1 MIKITN
7 LKEIDQIQ
15 PLMLK
20 AYIAKK
26 MTAMMQEYQVDNL
39 DDIGCFIV
47 LEPEEF
53 TDFPI
58 GEMEFVEMLFLEE
71 SMFLH
76 GVRIIDESY
85 GEDIYL
91 PVEVASR
98 FHLYRRGK
106 ISDNRQPTAVSAD
119 DRRQRQGIV

>member
-1 MIKITN
+1 MIKVTNLQEMSYITN
-7 LKEIDQIQ
+7 ADLRMHIQ
-15 PLMLK
+15 EK
-20 AYIAKK
+20 AE
-26 MTAMMQEYQVDNL
+26 AMMQEYQVENL

-58 GEMEFVEMLFLEE
+58 SEMEFVEILFLEE

-91 PVEVASR
+91 PVEVV
-98 FHLYRRGK
+98 
-106 ISDNRQPTAVSAD
+106 TC
-119 DRRQRQGIV
+119 

>member
-1 MIKITN
+1 MIKVTN
-7 LKEIDQIQ
+7 LQEMNRIENGSLQMHIQ
-15 PLMLK
+15 EK
-20 AYIAKK
+20 AE
-26 MTAMMQEYQVDNL
+26 AMMQEYQVENL

-58 GEMEFVEMLFLEE
+58 GEMEFVEILFLEE

-91 PVEVASR
+91 PV
-98 FHLYRRGK
+98 
-106 ISDNRQPTAVSAD
+106 AV
-119 DRRQRQGIV
+119 VTC

>member
-1 MIKITN
+1 MIKVTN

-58 GEMEFVEMLFLEE
+58 GEMEFVEILFLEE

-91 PVEVASR
+91 PV
-98 FHLYRRGK
+98 
-106 ISDNRQPTAVSAD
+106 AV
-119 DRRQRQGIV
+119 VTC

>member
-1 MIKITN
+1 MIKVTN
-7 LKEIDQIQ
+7 LQEMNRIENGSLQMHIQ
-15 PLMLK
+15 KK
-20 AYIAKK
+20 AE
-26 MTAMMQEYQVDNL
+26 AMMQEYQVENL

-58 GEMEFVEMLFLEE
+58 GEMEFVEMLSLKENV
-71 SMFLH
+71 FLH

-91 PVEVASR
+91 PVEVVR
-98 FHLYRRGK
+98 C
-106 ISDNRQPTAVSAD
+106 
-119 DRRQRQGIV
+119 

>member
-1 MIKITN
+1 MIKTTN

-39 DDIGCFIV
+39 DDIGCFVI
-47 LEPEEF
+47 LEKEEF
-53 TDFPI
+53 ACVPMN
-58 GEMEFVEMLFLEE
+58 ELEFVEVLEIGAE
-71 SMFLH
+71 SYLH
-76 GVRIIDESY
+76 GVRIIDDSY

-91 PVEVASR
+91 PVEVV
-98 FHLYRRGK
+98 
-106 ISDNRQPTAVSAD
+106 TC
-119 DRRQRQGIV
+119 

>member
-91 PVEVASR
+91 PVEVVR
-98 FHLYRRGK
+98 C
-106 ISDNRQPTAVSAD
+106 
-119 DRRQRQGIV
+119 

>member
-1 MIKITN
+1 MIKVTN
-7 LKEIDQIQ
+7 LQEINQIENSFLQ
-15 PLMLK
+15 MHIREK
-20 AYIAKK
+20 
-26 MTAMMQEYQVDNL
+26 TEAMMREYQVENL
-39 DDIGCFIV
+39 DDIGCFVV

-91 PVEVASR
+91 PVEVVR
-98 FHLYRRGK
+98 C
-106 ISDNRQPTAVSAD
+106 
-119 DRRQRQGIV
+119 

>member
-1 MIKITN
+1 MIKVTN
-7 LKEIDQIQ
+7 LQEINYIENIALQMHIRE
-15 PLMLK
+15 K
-20 AYIAKK
+20 AE
-26 MTAMMQEYQVDNL
+26 AMMQEYQVENL

-47 LEPEEF
+47 LESEEF

-58 GEMEFVEMLFLEE
+58 GEMEFVEILFLEE

-91 PVEVASR
+91 PVEVVR
-98 FHLYRRGK
+98 C
-106 ISDNRQPTAVSAD
+106 
-119 DRRQRQGIV
+119 

>member
-1 MIKITN
+1 MIKVTN

-26 MTAMMQEYQVDNL
+26 MTAMMREYQVDNL
-39 DDIGCFIV
+39 DDIGCFVI
-47 LEPEEF
+47 LEKEEF
-53 TDFPI
+53 ACVSMN
-58 GEMEFVEMLFLEE
+58 ELEFVEVLEIGE
-71 SMFLH
+71 ENYLH

-91 PVEVASR
+91 PVEVVR
-98 FHLYRRGK
+98 C
-106 ISDNRQPTAVSAD
+106 
-119 DRRQRQGIV
+119 

>member
-1 MIKITN
+1 MIKVTN
-7 LKEIDQIQ
+7 LEETDRIQ
-15 PLMLK
+15 SLMLK

-26 MTAMMQEYQVDNL
+26 MTAMMQEYQVENL
-39 DDIGCFIV
+39 DDVGCFVV
-47 LEPEEF
+47 LESEEF

-76 GVRIIDESY
+76 GVRIIGDSY

-91 PVEVASR
+91 PVEVVR
-98 FHLYRRGK
+98 C
-106 ISDNRQPTAVSAD
+106 
-119 DRRQRQGIV
+119 

>member
-1 MIKITN
+1 MIKTTN

-26 MTAMMQEYQVDNL
+26 MTAMMREYQVDNL
-39 DDIGCFIV
+39 DDIGCFVV
-47 LEPEEF
+47 LKPEEF
-53 TDFPI
+53 TSFPI
-58 GEMEFVEMLFLEE
+58 GEVEFVEILFLDE

-76 GVRIIDESY
+76 GVRIIDDSC

-91 PVEVASR
+91 PVEVVR
-98 FHLYRRGK
+98 C
-106 ISDNRQPTAVSAD
+106 
-119 DRRQRQGIV
+119 

>member
-1 MIKITN
+1 MIKVTN

-39 DDIGCFIV
+39 DDIGCFVV
-47 LEPEEF
+47 LESEEF

-58 GEMEFVEMLFLEE
+58 GEMEFVEILFLEE

-76 GVRIIDESY
+76 GVRIIDDSY

-91 PVEVASR
+91 PVEVV
-98 FHLYRRGK
+98 
-106 ISDNRQPTAVSAD
+106 TC
-119 DRRQRQGIV
+119 